1 MKRSTNHI
9 LTTHTGSLPRPSD
22 LVDMVLR
29 KEEKQPVDEDVL
41 AMRVRSAVAE
51 VVRRQA
57 EVGVTVLNDGEQGKP
72 GYSTYMKDR
81 LTGFE
86 GESTA
91 AAVSGEAKDF
101 PEYTAHRTG
110 RAAPK
115 RPSCA
120 GPIAWKDRDAVRKEI
135 ENLQAAV
142 KEVQAEEVFMTA
154 ASPGVVPHFMKDQ
167 YYGSEEKYLYALA
180 DALKEEYDAI
190 HRAGFVLQ
198 VDCPDLCMSRHNRF
212 SDLSTKEFKKIAE
225 LHVAALNH
233 ALRDIP
239 ADRVRLH
246 MCWGNYE
253 GPHHLDIP
261 LTEIIDVA
269 LKAKVGALSFE
280 GANPRHEHEWVVFKE
295 FHLPDGLAI
304 IPGVI
309 DSTTNFVEHPE
320 LVAQRIVR
328 YAEVVGPRERHRGH
342 RLRLRHLRARKA
354 DHRSAHRV
362 GQTQVAGRGR
372 GHRLKETLEL
382 AGIKSLGQLPSH
394 RRIQTGAS
402 VSAQNPLRCSR
413 GSRCGGAAA
422 LTIETERKRL
432 NGWNDWN
439 GIHCEQGIFVSI
451 VINTKAKSETPK
463 PFIPY
468 LSFIPLPLSFL

>member
-1 MKRSTNHI
+1 MKRSTHHI

-29 KEEKQPVDEDVL
+29 KEAKQPVDEAAL

-51 VVRRQA
+51 VVLKQT
-57 EVGVTVLNDGEQGKP
+57 EVGITFPNDGEQGKP

-101 PEYTAHRTG
+101 PEYSARRAG
-110 RAAPK
+110 RASPM
-115 RPSCA
+115 RPACT
-120 GPIAWKDRDAVRKEI
+120 GPISWKDRDAVRKDI
-135 ENLQAAV
+135 ENLKDAV
-142 KEVQAEEVFMTA
+142 KAVKAEEVFMTA

-198 VDCPDLCMSRHNRF
+198 LDCPDLCMSRHNRF
-212 SDLSTKEFKKIAE
+212 SDLSTTEFKKIAE
-225 LHVAALNH
+225 VHVAALNH

-261 LTEIIDVA
+261 LREIIDVA

-295 FHLPDGLAI
+295 IHLPDGVAI

-309 DSTTNFVEHPE
+309 DSTTHFIEHPE

-328 YAEVVGPRERHRGH
+328 YAEVVGRENVIAGTDCGFGTFVRAEPTIDPRIAWAK
-342 RLRLRHLRARKA
+342 L
-354 DHRSAHRV
+354 
-362 GQTQVAGRGR
+362 
-372 GHRLKETLEL
+372 
-382 AGIKSLGQLPSH
+382 KSL
-394 RRIQTGAS
+394 AD
-402 VSAQNPLRCSR
+402 
-413 GSRCGGAAA
+413 GAAIA
-422 LTIETERKRL
+422 SKRL
-432 NGWNDWN
+432 WN
-439 GIHCEQGIFVSI
+439 
-451 VINTKAKSETPK
+451 
-463 PFIPY
+463 
-468 LSFIPLPLSFL
+468 

>member
-1 MKRSTNHI
+1 MKRSTNYI
-9 LTTHTGSLPRPSD
+9 LTTHTGSLPRPTD

-29 KEEKQPVDEDVL
+29 KEAKQPVDEDVL

-101 PEYTAHRTG
+101 PEYTARRAG

-115 RPSCA
+115 RPACT
-120 GPIAWKDRDAVRKEI
+120 GLIAWKDRDAVRKDI

-142 KEVQAEEVFMTA
+142 KEVEAEEVFMTA

-190 HRAGFVLQ
+190 HRAGFLLQ

-246 MCWGNYE
+246 MCWGN
-253 GPHHLDIP
+253 
-261 LTEIIDVA
+261 
-269 LKAKVGALSFE
+269 
-280 GANPRHEHEWVVFKE
+280 
-295 FHLPDGLAI
+295 
-304 IPGVI
+304 
-309 DSTTNFVEHPE
+309 
-320 LVAQRIVR
+320 
-328 YAEVVGPRERHRGH
+328 
-342 RLRLRHLRARKA
+342 
-354 DHRSAHRV
+354 
-362 GQTQVAGRGR
+362 
-372 GHRLKETLEL
+372 
-382 AGIKSLGQLPSH
+382 
-394 RRIQTGAS
+394 
-402 VSAQNPLRCSR
+402 
-413 GSRCGGAAA
+413 
-422 LTIETERKRL
+422 
-432 NGWNDWN
+432 
-439 GIHCEQGIFVSI
+439 
-451 VINTKAKSETPK
+451 
-463 PFIPY
+463 
-468 LSFIPLPLSFL
+468 

>member
-1 MKRSTNHI
+1 MKRSTDHI
-9 LTTHTGSLPRPSD
+9 LTTHTGSLPRPLD

-29 KEEKQPVDEDVL
+29 KEAKRPVDEDVL

-51 VVRRQA
+51 AVQRQA

-91 AAVSGEAKDF
+91 AALPGEAKDF
-101 PEYTAHRTG
+101 PEYTARRAG

-115 RPSCA
+115 RPACT
-120 GPIAWKDRDAVRKEI
+120 GPIAWQDRNAVLKDI

-142 KEVQAEEVFMTA
+142 KEVEAEEVFMTA

-225 LHVAALNH
+225 L
-233 ALRDIP
+233 
-239 ADRVRLH
+239 
-246 MCWGNYE
+246 
-253 GPHHLDIP
+253 
-261 LTEIIDVA
+261 
-269 LKAKVGALSFE
+269 
-280 GANPRHEHEWVVFKE
+280 
-295 FHLPDGLAI
+295 
-304 IPGVI
+304 
-309 DSTTNFVEHPE
+309 PE

-328 YAEVVGPRERHRGH
+328 YAEVVGRENVIAGTDCGFGTFVRAEPTIDPR
-342 RLRLRHLRARKA
+342 
-354 DHRSAHRV
+354 
-362 GQTQVAGRGR
+362 VAWAK
-372 GHRLKETLEL
+372 L
-382 AGIKSLGQLPSH
+382 KSL
-394 RRIQTGAS
+394 AE
-402 VSAQNPLRCSR
+402 
-413 GSRCGGAAA
+413 GAAIA
-422 LTIETERKRL
+422 SKEL
-432 NGWNDWN
+432 WN
-439 GIHCEQGIFVSI
+439 
-451 VINTKAKSETPK
+451 
-463 PFIPY
+463 
-468 LSFIPLPLSFL
+468 